1 MKKVVIDTNALISFV
16 TDRSP
21 AQQENIAVV
30 FEDAARLK
38 TAILCLQN
46 VLTEFVYVLE
56 KIYRHP
62 KPQLRQMIAD
72 FIALPGLR
80 LNHEVDLESLL
91 KLWPDQIPDFGD
103 PIVAVVC
110 KTEKDAVV
118 ATFGKRFVLSL
129 HAAGL
134 RTYTEYP

>member
-1 MKKVVIDTNALISFV
+1 MKKVVIDTNALVFFV
-16 TDRSP
+16 TDRNP
-21 AQQENIAVV
+21 AQQENIAAV

-38 TAILCLQN
+38 TAILCPQN

-62 KPQLRQMIAD
+62 KPQIREMISD

-80 LNHEVDLESLL
+80 LIHEFDLESLL
-91 KLWPDQIPDFGD
+91 KLWSDQISDFGD
-103 PIVAVVC
+103 AIVAVVC
-110 KTEKDAVV
+110 KTEKDAMV
-118 ATFGKRFVLSL
+118 ATFDKRFVRSL

>member
-1 MKKVVIDTNALISFV
+1 MKKVVIDTNALISFI
-16 TDRSP
+16 TDRNP
-21 AQQENIAVV
+21 AQQENIAAV
-30 FEDAARLK
+30 FENAARLK
-38 TAILCLQN
+38 VAILCPQN

-62 KPQLRQMIAD
+62 KPQIREMIAD

-80 LNHEVDLESLL
+80 LIHEFDIESLL

-103 PIVAVVC
+103 AIVAVVC
-110 KTEKDAVV
+110 KAEKDATI
-118 ATFGKRFVLSL
+118 ATFDKRFAKSL

-134 RTYTEYP
+134 STFAE

>member
-16 TDRSP
+16 TDRNP
-21 AQQENIAVV
+21 AQQEKISAV

-38 TAILCLQN
+38 VAILCPQN

-56 KIYRHP
+56 KTYRHP
-62 KPQLRQMIAD
+62 KPQIREMIGD

-80 LNHEVDLESLL
+80 LIHDIDLESLL
-91 KLWPDQIPDFGD
+91 KLWPEQISDFGD
-103 PIVAVVC
+103 AIVAVVC
-110 KTEKDAVV
+110 KTEKDATV
-118 ATFGKRFVLSL
+118 ATFDRKFARSL

-134 RTYTEYP
+134 STYTG

>member
-21 AQQENIAVV
+21 VQQEKIASL
-30 FEDAARLK
+30 FHDAARLK
-38 TAILCLQN
+38 VAILCPQN

-62 KPQLRQMIAD
+62 KPQIREMIAD

-80 LNHEVDLESLL
+80 LIHEFDVESLL
-91 KLWPDQIPDFGD
+91 RLWPDQIADFGD
-103 PIVAVVC
+103 AIVAVVC
-110 KTEKDAVV
+110 KTEKDASV
-118 ATFGKRFVLSL
+118 ATFDKRFTRSL
-129 HAAGL
+129 YAAGL
-134 RTYTEYP
+134 STFPG